1 MNPMQRGLR
10 NGRRGDAE
18 KISDQKIGRK
28 SRRPHTLLRFK
39 MAAAAIY
46 SVMTGDIHDYKMRV
60 ESVLRTLG
68 GENFPE
74 EDEASIR
81 SFVEHLR
88 VKNLSDGRIAKYI
101 FALIVFRRHLTCNFR
116 EAARPEIEKAVLWL
130 NSHDYTPKTRADM
143 KVLLRI
149 FYRWVRHG
157 NTDKKTPY
165 PPEVAW
171 IETGLKPSEDT
182 LPVYLTEGEVKSM
195 IDNAPIPEG

>member
-1 MNPMQRGLR
+1 MQRGLR

-182 LPVYLTEGEVKSM
+182 LPVYLTEGEVKRM